1 MPWRL
6 CSRIAFRRNLRRHL
20 LLLVIAGVSQP
31 LFGQLLHAAICHAEQ
46 SYLEVTL
53 LADGADMGTLKQNLD
68 GGMTARVEFAI
79 RISRPRH
86 GIWTVFGDRGLR
98 EYVTGSEIHWD
109 VFTERYVIESD
120 DGGRFSFREV
130 SEATQFLFSLRQY
143 RIPWTGMADRRG
155 TIAEELVVDTQVR
168 YSPIVYV
175 PALAILSF
183 FSSEER
189 LVSPWVRTGPLGAP
203 R

>member
-1 MPWRL
+1 L
-6 CSRIAFRRNLRRHL
+6 F
-20 LLLVIAGVSQP
+20 LVIAGVTQP
-31 LFGQLLHAAICHAEQ
+31 LFGQLLHTAVCHAEQ
-46 SYLEVTL
+46 NYLEVTL
-53 LADGADMGTLKQNLD
+53 LADGADTEALQENLD

-86 GIWTVFGDRGLR
+86 GVWTVFGDRGLR

-109 VFTERYVIESD
+109 VFTERYVIEAD
-120 DGGRFSFREV
+120 DGGRFSFRDMG
-130 SEATQFLFSLRQY
+130 EATQFLFSLRQY
-143 RIPWTGMADRRG
+143 RIPWTGMVDRRG
-155 TIAEELVVDTQVR
+155 TIADEFVVDTQVR

-183 FSSEER
+183 FNSGER
-189 LVSPWVRTGPLGAP
+189 LISPWLRTGPLGAP